1 MSEIPVIFS
10 FPGVRSMLFRHT
22 GGTPAGGIEAF
33 GSCGAGYGME
43 VKESKKGITQKSN
56 SFLCA
61 SRWA

>member
-10 FPGVRSMLFRHT
+10 FPGVRSMLFGHT
-22 GGTPAGGIEAF
+22 GGTPAGGREAF
-33 GSCGAGYGME
+33 GSYGAGHGME

-56 SFLCA
+56 YFLCA